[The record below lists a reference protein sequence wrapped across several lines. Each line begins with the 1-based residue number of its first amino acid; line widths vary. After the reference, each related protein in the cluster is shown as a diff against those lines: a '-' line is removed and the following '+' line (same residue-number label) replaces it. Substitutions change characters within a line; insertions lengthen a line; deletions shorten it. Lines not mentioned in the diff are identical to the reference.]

1 VQLKIICATHKVDEK
16 STLTDDHA
24 WNDVFGG
31 GTNTEDF
38 AFAVSDL
45 SYTTRPFVIWRR
57 TECLPGNAVYVNADR
72 RDE

>member
-1 VQLKIICATHKVDEK
+1 
-16 STLTDDHA
+16 LTDDHA